1 MKEQFINHGKTDY
14 KIYIYAVGH
23 VGSLA
28 NMMVLRD
35 GHLTWISNGMNK
47 DCEMLFDIRI
57 FDKNNVIV
65 CAASDENIEKSNVL
79 SLRTN
84 DGGKI

>member
-1 MKEQFINHGKTDY
+1 VKEQFINHGKTDY

-57 FDKNNVIV
+57 
-65 CAASDENIEKSNVL
+65 SDENIEKSNVL